1 MQEMKAEERRLF
13 YELSVHFN
21 YTNDWLI
28 EKYKK
33 LSEEKRR
40 ILKER
45 GERLI
50 HEAKCNGVKSLYYED
65 DSLAIFCAL
74 ILKGYNFR
82 MF

>member
-13 YELSVHFN
+13 YELYLHFN

-50 HEAKCNGVKSLYYED
+50 HEAKCNGVESIDISASVENCEEYCGGAE
-65 DSLAIFCAL
+65 
-74 ILKGYNFR
+74 
-82 MF
+82 

>member
-13 YELSVHFN
+13 YELYLHFN

-65 DSLAIFCAL
+65 DSLAIFCTL
-74 ILKGYNFR
+74 ILKGYDFR
-82 MF
+82 M

>member
-1 MQEMKAEERRLF
+1 MKAEERRLF
-13 YELSVHFN
+13 YELYLHFN

-40 ILKER
+40 ILKEQ

-74 ILKGYNFR
+74 LLRGYDFKI
-82 MF
+82 F

>member
-13 YELSVHFN
+13 YELYLHFN

-40 ILKER
+40 ILKEQ

-74 ILKGYNFR
+74 LLRGYDFKI
-82 MF
+82 F

>member
-13 YELSVHFN
+13 YELYLHFN

-45 GERLI
+45 RERLI

-74 ILKGYNFR
+74 LLRGYDFKI
-82 MF
+82 F